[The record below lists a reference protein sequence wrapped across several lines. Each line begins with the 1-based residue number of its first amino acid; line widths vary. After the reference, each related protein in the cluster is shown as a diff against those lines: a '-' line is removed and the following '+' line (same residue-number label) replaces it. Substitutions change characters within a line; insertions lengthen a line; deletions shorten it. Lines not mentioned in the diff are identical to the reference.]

1 MRTPQHPSQPFAQI
15 TAIVVLTLA
24 VAACINPFSSADRDS
39 SVDGSSRFGRL
50 ELRLAEEGI
59 GAQTVLPGPVTP
71 DAYDVILTR
80 DGFDDVA
87 VLGVAS
93 TTVTVPGLEVGEWS
107 LVVTAFIAGQSVMRT
122 APDLTV
128 EIQTGVNT
136 FPVQLLPISE
146 GTGSIL
152 VTVSWPA
159 GLVNGFDAG
168 SSSISDLLGGPPA
181 PITGDVSIT
190 GNTLTYEN
198 AAIGAGFFQLRIVL
212 TNNGVVVATVFEI
225 VHVYQNLQSTKTI
238 ALTAAQISAPPA
250 APESLFLEQVSP
262 TIVRLTWN
270 DASNT
275 ETGFRVFRDGT
286 PVTDLPAGSQTYD
299 DTGFTAGAN
308 TLYEVRS
315 FNTFGESSPLSVGP
329 VVPIGAVT
337 LASPAI
343 SATSVPTRPLF
354 EWSGGDGATA
364 FDLYVED
371 QSANIVFQQFGIAGS
386 SYQTTLAQQLTRDT
400 TYNWYVVPRNAT
412 LTQIPAGGSQPFT
425 VRGPVL
431 FVSSTGVDALVGGTT
446 AANPLQNLQ
455 FAMDIAEVGD
465 ELRIAV
471 GEYSEPFS
479 TPALDLTVTG
489 GWDAG
494 FGTRIS
500 AREVDESTPL
510 NSATANLAAVATVFN
525 LGVGSPI
532 LLSHGTATTVT
543 VDGIYVQSE
552 NSTVLSI
559 NGSNASLRNS
569 VIVAGLNRGDRDVV
583 PGADA
588 DAISISGLGEVELLN
603 NVLDLADVSAHPNRI
618 VGGIAFNLTGTIA
631 DPPVMISQNEF
642 RISVP
647 AWRVLGTKSFSS
659 ATRNVTLSDNSFQL
673 GADTALGE
681 YSWATRFQGSQN
693 VDLIGNTVTIP
704 ASADALTHGAFDL
717 GSDGTVLVADNQF
730 FSDDGAF
737 TQAMID
743 IRASQSAPVSVV
755 RNRFLITQHSGAGTL
770 VRQSANTSV
779 LVANN
784 HIEFVGNTPTN
795 LRFVSVGPF
804 GINGD
809 GPTTV
814 AHNTLVYSAGDPG
827 ALSWTFVHRGGVTGA
842 LNVVNNLVDS
852 RTVNLSGYM
861 VDAANNTNLLV
872 EHNAFAGYN
881 SLRVNGVNYP
891 TVDALQTA
899 LAQTARYNF
908 DGSLSGLELID
919 TDGIFQPT
927 TNTPV
932 TVRAGAVP
940 VGGVTTDLF
949 ESTRTD
955 SGNGGQAIGYT
966 MGAVESDLP
975 AFITSISVTADVG
988 AQASGDL
995 FIRLRRS
1002 GTQLFEQ
1009 AVPLGGLNAG
1019 VQPVQVA
1026 VPDVEIVPGE
1036 LLELQLV
1043 RQNGHDFPIGDYVFW
1058 QSSVNSGDPPG
1069 PYPWG
1074 SGPLAGVDFVFSITV
1089 RPAPGLPPVA
1099 DQSQPL
1105 DQGGY
1110 FVDNDAMGRVQ
1121 TFVVGAALP

>member
-329 VVPIGAVT
+329 VIPIGAVT
-337 LASPAI
+337 LAAPAI

-425 VRGPVL
+425 VRGPLL
-431 FVSSTGVDALVGGTT
+431 FVGPGGVDDLQRGAAPALRYATVTYALQQALNGDEIRIAASPGGTT
-446 AANPLQNLQ
+446 YQGPFTVNRDTTLSGNWNEAFTVQSAANT
-455 FAMDIAEVGD
+455 ET
-465 ELRIAV
+465 R
-471 GEYSEPFS
+471 
-479 TPALDLTVTG
+479 LTSDTQ
-489 GWDAG
+489 
-494 FGTRIS
+494 
-500 AREVDESTPL
+500 
-510 NSATANLAAVATVFN
+510 
-525 LGVGSPI
+525 
-532 LLSHGTATTVT
+532 TTVT
-543 VDGIYVQSE
+543 INGGPTVNLRNLEITNELDGTLAANTVWVVDGQLIVETARLRVESLTTGTARAILMSGDSNLTVQGSE
-552 NSTVLSI
+552 IWAGIAGSPGSRAGIEAASTYRGTMVIGGPDPGDGNVFRASFSGATSAMIRVNQDTGDDAPTITILGNEFEQLTNSGGQFVHTVRLDNRNAMVLVRDNRI
-559 NGSNASLRNS
+559 TGGSNT
-569 VIVAGLNRGDRDVV
+569 GM
-583 PGADA
+583 
-588 DAISISGLGEVELLN
+588 GEV
-603 NVLDLADVSAHPNRI
+603 
-618 VGGIAFNLTGTIA
+618 VGI
-631 DPPVMISQNEF
+631 
-642 RISVP
+642 
-647 AWRVLGTKSFSS
+647 RVQ
-659 ATRNVTLSDNSFQL
+659 V
-673 GADTALGE
+673 
-681 YSWATRFQGSQN
+681 GSGN
-693 VDLIGNTVTIP
+693 AMVARNTVQMGNNLDSLNIGIQI
-704 ASADALTHGAFDL
+704 AGAA
-717 GSDGTVLVADNQF
+717 GGTVLVDANRIALPLTEVADMWNFGIATTRPARISNNVIEQSGVAASTLGFRGIDVFSPNVEVIHNTIVNRNPNNANANLIAVGADFGTGFTAANNLLWAEGSITGGIRVNGTAQPQVIWNNSF
-730 FSDDGAF
+730 FGL
-737 TQAMID
+737 QAL
-743 IRASQSAPVSVV
+743 PFFFVNGLSV
-755 RNRFLITQHSGAGTL
+755 NDLNGQPFGAG
-770 VRQSANTSV
+770 NTEVNPFIALNEAIDSDQWYSFTV
-779 LVANN
+779 NSPNDVTAGGT
-784 HIEFVGNTPTN
+784 IEFVPI
-795 LRFVSVGPF
+795 V
-804 GINGD
+804 
-809 GPTTV
+809 
-814 AHNTLVYSAGDPG
+814 
-827 ALSWTFVHRGGVTGA
+827 
-842 LNVVNNLVDS
+842 
-852 RTVNLSGYM
+852 
-861 VDAANNTNLLV
+861 
-872 EHNAFAGYN
+872 
-881 SLRVNGVNYP
+881 
-891 TVDALQTA
+891 
-899 LAQTARYNF
+899 
-908 DGSLSGLELID
+908 D
-919 TDGIFQPT
+919 TDI
-927 TNTPV
+927 
-932 TVRAGAVP
+932 
-940 VGGVTTDLF
+940 L
-949 ESTRTD
+949 
-955 SGNGGQAIGYT
+955 
-966 MGAVESDLP
+966 
-975 AFITSISVTADVG
+975 
-988 AQASGDL
+988 
-995 FIRLRRS
+995 
-1002 GTQLFEQ
+1002 
-1009 AVPLGGLNAG
+1009 G
-1019 VQPVQVA
+1019 VQREGPVVS
-1026 VPDVEIVPGE
+1026 
-1036 LLELQLV
+1036 
-1043 RQNGHDFPIGDYVFW
+1043 IGAYE
-1058 QSSVNSGDPPG
+1058 N
-1069 PYPWG
+1069 
-1074 SGPLAGVDFVFSITV
+1074 
-1089 RPAPGLPPVA
+1089 
-1099 DQSQPL
+1099 
-1105 DQGGY
+1105 
-1110 FVDNDAMGRVQ
+1110 N
-1121 TFVVGAALP
+1121 